1 MYNNRVNKFE
11 FDEMIE
17 DLLADALDEKEDP
30 KHIHQYALWLKHS
43 YLTKQRIEKNYQEI
57 KSLLEE
63 ARTTMQAGF
72 RMMDEHF
79 DKIQASLEAGI
90 AYSQKQIDSYSTEPA
105 LESHGSSP
113 SLQANSEV
121 KSAAFEAAQPYPQTY
136 SDNMNRRLDRYER
149 HIILG
154 FAGLCLLE
162 IAFKLIYILG

>member
-1 MYNNRVNKFE
+1 
-11 FDEMIE
+11 MIE
-17 DLLADALDEKEDP
+17 DLLADALEEKEDP

-43 YLTKQRIEKNYQEI
+43 YLTEQRIEKNYQEI

-63 ARTTMQAGF
+63 TRTTMQAGF

-90 AYSQKQIDSYSTEPA
+90 DYSQKQIDSYSTEPPP
-105 LESHGSSP
+105 ESHGSSP
-113 SLQANSEV
+113 FLQVNSKV
-121 KSAAFEAAQPYPQTY
+121 KSASFEAAQPYTQTY

-154 FAGLCLLE
+154 FTGLCLLE
-162 IAFKLIYILG
+162 IAFKLIYILT